1 MAREEIK
8 IPQNYKTE
16 VKEEVKQQPQTFVV
30 KTEMDAYIN
39 EVMQTQPKTLDDIK
53 VVDTTDSPT
62 NRISLPKD
70 VSDALISKG
79 LTPRWINK
87 DKKMIDRAIHIRGWL
102 IVNKM
107 YFPEI
112 KKYHFTA
119 NGTIE
124 NGDSILG
131 FMPSERADKLRRRPG
146 EISQERIKTL
156 PIDKYKNDQGEKI
169 GYYKPALTSEK
180 DGEMETV
187 GIKPD
192 KP

>member
-1 MAREEIK
+1 MKEDIK
-8 IPQNYKTE
+8 NPIQSYKPE
-16 VKEEVKQQPQTFVV
+16 QEEVKPQTFVI

-39 EVMQTQPKTLDDIK
+39 EVMQTQPKSLDDIK
-53 VVDTTDSPT
+53 IVESTDAPT
-62 NRISLPKD
+62 NRIALAKD
-70 VSDALISKG
+70 IQEALSKKG

-102 IVNKM
+102 IVNKI
-107 YFPEI
+107 YFPDI

-146 EISQERIKTL
+146 EISQERIKNL
-156 PIDKYKNDQGEKI
+156 PIDKYKGDQGEKI

-180 DGEMETV
+180 DGEMVTV
-187 GIKPD
+187 GVQPD
-192 KP
+192 KSNNE